1 MILKKPL
8 LEYFPE
14 GFTPR
19 PHQIKGFN
27 AIDAAL
33 REGKKFIII
42 EAPTG
47 SGKSFISK
55 TLANITN
62 DCDSEFKSLVF
73 NYYAYDED
81 YVDRMALFPPHGL
94 AALTTTKVLQNQYK
108 GLFNEATVFKGKSN
122 YQCDVEET
130 LTCNI
135 APCVI
140 TQKLKKE
147 CWEEHRCP
155 YYEARNSAIIDRFAV
170 LNYSSFFNLPKHL
183 RHRQIIV
190 CDEASELEGE
200 IVKKHSTNI
209 DYTLL
214 TKLDI
219 KFSKLLTDKPSEARA
234 WLEDL
239 TEALEEAINSRANR
253 SRYDNNKSEL
263 RNQQIRKDILESIIT
278 TKNHWD
284 VTEYIIEKDAA
295 RASFTPLK
303 VDKLSDC
310 LFDYA
315 DTVILMSATIV
326 NKNIF
331 AKTLGIEDYT
341 FIEFESTFDPKKSK
355 IRIDRR
361 YPLSKAT
368 MEKNLPKVLETV
380 ASIVESYKGKKGI
393 IHTHTNVIT
402 AALQKVL
409 KGKRFLFRED
419 AEVNDKIVAE
429 HMLRPDDT
437 VLVSPSL
444 TMGLDLKGDLGTW
457 QIVMKLPWMD
467 LGNKRVQRLSK
478 EMPEW
483 YTMKMLITLIQACG
497 RCTRCETDVSDTY
510 ILDGGAWKA
519 VVENKDILPKH
530 FLDRLV

>member
-62 DCDSEFKSLVF
+62 DCDSEFKNLVF

-183 RHRQIIV
+183 RHRQIIAV
-190 CDEASELEGE
+190 S
-200 IVKKHSTNI
+200 
-209 DYTLL
+209 YTHL
-214 TKLDI
+214 TL
-219 KFSKLLTDKPSEARA
+219 P
-234 WLEDL
+234 
-239 TEALEEAINSRANR
+239 
-253 SRYDNNKSEL
+253 
-263 RNQQIRKDILESIIT
+263 
-278 TKNHWD
+278 
-284 VTEYIIEKDAA
+284 
-295 RASFTPLK
+295 
-303 VDKLSDC
+303 
-310 LFDYA
+310 
-315 DTVILMSATIV
+315 TIYSV
-326 NKNIF
+326 
-331 AKTLGIEDYT
+331 
-341 FIEFESTFDPKKSK
+341 
-355 IRIDRR
+355 
-361 YPLSKAT
+361 
-368 MEKNLPKVLETV
+368 
-380 ASIVESYKGKKGI
+380 
-393 IHTHTNVIT
+393 
-402 AALQKVL
+402 
-409 KGKRFLFRED
+409 
-419 AEVNDKIVAE
+419 
-429 HMLRPDDT
+429 
-437 VLVSPSL
+437 
-444 TMGLDLKGDLGTW
+444 
-457 QIVMKLPWMD
+457 
-467 LGNKRVQRLSK
+467 
-478 EMPEW
+478 
-483 YTMKMLITLIQACG
+483 
-497 RCTRCETDVSDTY
+497 
-510 ILDGGAWKA
+510 
-519 VVENKDILPKH
+519 
-530 FLDRLV
+530 